1 LKKTDV
7 LFSENSKRIIVAI
20 LIVVLGT
27 LMAARK
33 QFVVD
38 IGQTIFSYEYALVE
52 GHEKDLGHIH
62 SNFHKDV
69 FAPPGLLWFPYSL
82 HFSKA
87 FHITSAVIYWVFVIA
102 LVVLIIRQVGFGY
115 YFSIV
120 LTMFV
125 LFVGNL
131 VARELFE
138 IPLLGPAPYLG
149 YQHFDYRI
157 FTVFLS
163 LLSIL
168 SIFRGRLILSGI
180 LIGLATVMHLKY
192 GLRMFGLLMNCII
205 LWNLWGCRQAKAPHL
220 KIPWKS
226 VAGFGC
232 CWVVQF
238 AAMYLY
244 IRNSFDFF
252 TELEVP
258 RVGTPFLSRLGWL
271 FKNEP
276 DDYVISNYFYSD
288 VPFFGFL
295 LLAVVALV
303 LCELI
308 RQRMDNSKLRIMAVI
323 LILSVF
329 TALLFFGSGLLFN
342 SFLIDYLPLT
352 WSTPLTLTRIWDLI
366 WVVVV
371 ACTIAVFLCAMLL
384 AENLGQRFQKDS
396 LTIQTL
402 FLNVAFIGFVLLN
415 IYIFINNK
423 DGSLFNKRDL
433 DRPYLNM
440 SYIQICTDDT
450 ALYERTLEKLWK
462 LAGKKDETEF
472 HEQLQILENIF
483 DRTLKSTKIEETN
496 NQDVKN
502 LKILNDLK
510 SNRYRLAMH
519 NLIETSYAQDYSSY
533 FWSCDNK
540 GLGLHR
546 RHVEIPFQ
554 DFYDVSQWVNKN
566 TPVDRGVIAPP
577 YSPAKF
583 DLHSQR
589 VTFWDPKRDGHMML
603 WSKEYYLIGLHRL
616 QTLAGPYAVLMAPG
630 FRNGRVG
637 LRGRA
642 HFLSLQQEDF
652 FRIKERYPH
661 YDYLVTENQA
671 LSGFRMLYSNQSF
684 AVYDI
689 SEKFE

>member
-52 GHEKDLGHIH
+52 GHEKELGHIH
-62 SNFHKDV
+62 SHFHKDA

-87 FHITSAVIYWVFVIA
+87 FHITSAVIYWIFVIA

-120 LTMFV
+120 LTMYV

-131 VARELFE
+131 VTREMFE
-138 IPLLGPAPYLG
+138 IPLLGPAPNLG

-157 FTVFLS
+157 FTVLLS
-163 LLSIL
+163 LASIL
-168 SIFRGRLILSGI
+168 SAFRGRLILSGL

-192 GLRMFGLLMNCII
+192 GLRMFGLLMSCII

-220 KIPWKS
+220 KIPWKL

-238 AAMYLY
+238 VAMYLY
-244 IRNSFDFF
+244 IRKSLNFF
-252 TELEVP
+252 TELDVP
-258 RVGTPFLSRLGWL
+258 RVDAPFLSRLGWL
-271 FKNEP
+271 IKNEM
-276 DDYVISNYFYSD
+276 DDWTISFTFYSD
-288 VPFFGFL
+288 VSFFGFL
-295 LLAVVALV
+295 LLAVVTLF

-308 RQRMDNSKLRIMAVI
+308 RRRMDDIRQKILAVI

-329 TALLFFGSGLLFN
+329 IGLLFFGFGFLFDSLL
-342 SFLIDYLPLT
+342 IHYLPLSL
-352 WSTPLTLTRIWDLI
+352 STPLMLTRGWDLI
-366 WVVVV
+366 WVVIV
-371 ACTIAVFLCAMLL
+371 AFTIAVFLCTMLL
-384 AENLGQRFQKDS
+384 AKNIGRNFQQPP
-396 LTIQTL
+396 LAIQTL
-402 FLNVAFIGFVLLN
+402 FLNVAFTVFVLFN
-415 IYIFINNK
+415 VYIFIDKK

-440 SYIQICTDDT
+440 PYIQICTDDT

-483 DRTLKSTKIEETN
+483 DRTLKPTKIEETN

-502 LKILNDLK
+502 LQILNDLK
-510 SNRYRLAMH
+510 SNRYRLAIQKLSEASH
-519 NLIETSYAQDYSSY
+519 AQDYSSY

-589 VTFWDPKRDGHMML
+589 VTFWDHKRDGHMMYMV
-603 WSKEYYLIGLHRL
+603 KEYHLIGLHRL
-616 QTLAGPYAVLMAPG
+616 ETLAGPYAVLMAPG
-630 FRNGRVG
+630 IRNGRVG

-671 LSGFRMLYSNQSF
+671 LSGFRMLYSNQSL